1 MWVIW
6 VSGSL
11 FWVTGGEW
19 GFMGHY
25 FGWLELG
32 GALFCVSGVEWE
44 NILGRWGWLEMSGG
58 GWG

>member
-1 MWVIW
+1 
-6 VSGSL
+6 
-11 FWVTGGEW
+11 
-19 GFMGHY
+19 MGHY

-58 GWG
+58 GGG